1 MQRCVPTWR
10 PAGEDSHRR
19 RPTPAHG
26 DRGLSSEG
34 DLPLR
39 EAAQGQPPPSRGD
52 RFTWHKAPQSSW
64 ACPVVTT
71 IPGHRRGGEDETAEL
86 GVVA

>member
-39 EAAQGQPPPSRGD
+39 EAAQGQPPPAGETGSRGTKPL
-52 RFTWHKAPQSSW
+52 RAPGRVPWSLRSLATDGEERMKQLSW
-64 ACPVVTT
+64 
-71 IPGHRRGGEDETAEL
+71 G
-86 GVVA
+86 